1 MGEYRDKII
10 AGLLVFATLAFLFF
24 RVSSQPIVSSGDGGA
39 AFAKLSLEESQKM
52 FSDLGGKA
60 TNPPVIV
67 FVTSWCPMCQAL
79 EKELTGLAIPY
90 LAVDVEENKAAQE
103 YYRQLL
109 AGRRG
114 GVPLTVVGDTVV
126 LGVRLQPIQA
136 AYQQLVAS

>member
-10 AGLLVFATLAFLFF
+10 AGLLIFATLAFLFI
-24 RVSSQPIVSSGDGGA
+24 RTSSQPIVSSGDGST
-39 AFAKLSLEESQKM
+39 AFANLSLAESQKM
-52 FSDLGGKA
+52 FSDLGGEVA
-60 TNPPVIV
+60 NPPVIV
-67 FVTSWCPMCQAL
+67 FVTSWCPMCRAL

-90 LAVDVEENKAAQE
+90 LAVDVEENQRAQE

-136 AYQQLVAS
+136 AYQRLVTS